1 MRNLRNKIIGKIN
14 FIRNR
19 WVHPRQILDK
29 PVITIYRLQSNG
41 ETSLANLFFFVL
53 TKLAWNSLSNKTVL
67 NTFKLQEMYYG
78 VLRNLMNWNV
88 AIFLV

>member
-1 MRNLRNKIIGKIN
+1 MGKLLWPIC
-14 FIRNR
+14 FM
-19 WVHPRQILDK
+19 
-29 PVITIYRLQSNG
+29 
-41 ETSLANLFFFVL
+41 FVL
-53 TKLAWNSLSNKTVL
+53 IKLAWNSLSNKTVL